1 MTLFAQF
8 VLSGLGQGAIFALV
22 ALGIVVIYN
31 ATQIVNFAHGAMGT
45 AGAYAAWF
53 CAQRLH
59 LPVPVSAAISM
70 VAAFV
75 FGVAVEAFVVRR
87 IRSSATLTQMV
98 VTIGISMLL
107 TGALGLA
114 AGFDPK
120 ALNELVPLD
129 SIVYHGFIVRPQDA
143 IDLLLLAVLVAAF
156 VAVYRKSTIGLGM
169 RAIASDAFA
178 ARLAG
183 VPLDRVL
190 AIAWGLGVALA
201 AAAAVLAAPSATLT
215 PTMMET
221 IVVYGFVAAIVGGFG
236 TVTGAVAGGL
246 TVGVVDELFKAYL
259 APELSLS
266 CVFALLVVVLWL
278 RPSGFFGR
286 EAARRV

>member
-22 ALGIVVIYN
+22 ALGIVVIYK

-45 AGAYAAWF
+45 AAAYVAWF
-53 CAQRLH
+53 CADRFA
-59 LPVPVSAAISM
+59 LPVAVAAAIA
-70 VAAFV
+70 VAVAFV
-75 FGVAVEAFVVRR
+75 FGIVIELLVVRR
-87 IRSSATLTQMV
+87 IRTSTTLVQMV
-98 VTIGISMLL
+98 VTVGLSMLL
-107 TGALGLA
+107 VGALGLA

-120 ALNELVPLD
+120 SLNELAPFATVSL
-129 SIVYHGFIVRPQDA
+129 GALIVRPQDA
-143 IDLLLLAVLVAAF
+143 INLVLLGALVAAF
-156 VAVYRKSTIGLGM
+156 LTVYRRSTIGLGM

-190 AIAWGLGVALA
+190 AVAWGLGIALA

-215 PTMMET
+215 PNMMDT
-221 IVVYGFVAAIVGGFG
+221 VVVYGFVAAIVGGFG
-236 TVTGAVAGGL
+236 TVTGAIAGGL
-246 TVGVVDELFKAYL
+246 TVGVADELFKAYL

-266 CVFALLVVVLWL
+266 CVFALLVVVLWI
-278 RPSGFFGR
+278 RPSGLFGR